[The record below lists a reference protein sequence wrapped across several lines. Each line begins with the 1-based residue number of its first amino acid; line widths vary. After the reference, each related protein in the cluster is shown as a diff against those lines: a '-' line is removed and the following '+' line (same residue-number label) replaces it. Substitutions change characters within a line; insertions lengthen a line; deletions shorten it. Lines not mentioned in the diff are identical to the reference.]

1 MVSDGTHN
9 RPASLHSRVPQVNR
23 DGPSQAVNG
32 FSGTMVWP
40 GPPTVRAS
48 CAWTTQA
55 PQPSI
60 LFLYWMHYL
69 FLVDSP
75 DVGSAATGWWIH
87 FPSLGVRSV
96 HLFQDLAMYA
106 IRRFESHWR
115 LIYLLPPRTLDALT
129 LSSSWTINH
138 SDSRLSFIHWF
149 LMSFI
154 YLLLPYTTSLLILI
168 WSFAIFFL
176 PFYLFERGLN
186 IPPKTCQTDVSGRY
200 LVDEWV

>member
-32 FSGTMVWP
+32 FSGTIVWP

-55 PQPSI
+55 PRPSI

-87 FPSLGVRSV
+87 FPSLGFRSF
-96 HLFQDLAMYA
+96 HLFQDLVMYA

-115 LIYLLPPRTLDALT
+115 LIYLLPPRTGCLDTFIFMDYQSLWQSPF
-129 LSSSWTINH
+129 LH
-138 SDSRLSFIHWF
+138 SLIFDV
-149 LMSFI
+149 I
-154 YLLLPYTTSLLILI
+154 YLLLHYTTSLLILI